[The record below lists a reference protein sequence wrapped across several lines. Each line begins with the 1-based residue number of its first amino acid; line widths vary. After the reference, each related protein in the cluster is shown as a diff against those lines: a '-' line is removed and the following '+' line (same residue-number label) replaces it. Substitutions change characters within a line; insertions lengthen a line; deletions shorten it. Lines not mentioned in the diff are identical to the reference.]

1 LKPDNIF
8 LKDGV
13 WKIGDFGFARK
24 ISHAGVLIMETYKVG
39 SLLYMPLE
47 TLQRNMYSIKS
58 DSFSLGVII
67 YNLIMKSYPFG
78 GKDINKLM
86 KSLGEN

>member
-8 LKDGV
+8 LKNGT

-39 SLLYMPLE
+39 SPLYMPLE

-67 YNLIMKSYPFG
+67 FNLIMRGYPFG
-78 GKDINKLM
+78 GKDTNKLI
-86 KSLGEN
+86 KCLE